1 MYEPRSHARV
11 APSST
16 LGIRLL
22 TVLAGVALLVGCGS
36 PAASVAPPASV
47 APGASAPEVSTE
59 PASPAAPA
67 QGGILKFAIA
77 QPVDSLDPAVGT
89 TSSTSVVIQSVFDR
103 LVWTKAGDPKYY
115 PGLAESWEVSPDVK
129 QYTFHLRKDVKF
141 QDGTP
146 FNAEAVKFNFDRIVD
161 PATKA
166 GISVGSLGPYESST
180 VVDESTLQVNF
191 SKPNASLLTML
202 GTVWLAPSSPAAIA
216 QYGADYQ
223 DHLVGTGPYSLKE
236 YVHGDHITLA
246 RNPDYTWG
254 PEIFKHQGPGYL
266 DEIEYR
272 MIAEDSTRVA
282 ALQSGE
288 ETVVDRI
295 PAPDFERLKADPNYQ
310 TMVASTGGAGWFLAQ
325 NLVNAPTDDSAVRS
339 AIAAAVNPQEIADTI
354 FKGTLPANDSILE
367 HNTLGYKPSQGE
379 VIKHDPAAAATILD
393 GAGWVAGAD
402 GMRSKDGKPLSVV
415 LFAFTGFG
423 MDEMSVAVQGQ
434 LKQVGIDVQI
444 KNLDF
449 GAGVE
454 AMGAKT
460 QHNLSWVFGW
470 YADPSI
476 LDVFFRCTPAPVF
489 NYSFTCD
496 PAIDKALDDGLGA
509 PSDDA
514 RATIYDGVVTDLME
528 NGTAIPFFAKSTVLA
543 ANKTINIDDIFV
555 NPEGYPVFYDVS
567 MQP

>member
-1 MYEPRSHARV
+1 VFALLASVALIAGCAGTTATTAP
-11 APSST
+11 APS
-16 LGIRLL
+16 
-22 TVLAGVALLVGCGS
+22 AGSSA
-36 PAASVAPPASV
+36 PAASTPVDSAAPA
-47 APGASAPEVSTE
+47 T
-59 PASPAAPA
+59 PAAPA

-103 LVWTKAGDPKYY
+103 LVWQRSGDPKYY
-115 PGLAESWEVSPDVK
+115 PGLAESWEISPDVK

-141 QDGTP
+141 HDGTP
-146 FNAEAVKFNFDRIVD
+146 FNAEAMKFNLDRIVD

-180 VVDESTLQVNF
+180 VVDDSTLQINF

-246 RNPDYTWG
+246 RNPDYAWG
-254 PEIFKHQGPGYL
+254 PEIFKHQGLGYL
-266 DEIEYR
+266 DEIQYR

-288 ETVVDRI
+288 ETIVDRI
-295 PAPDFERLKADPNYQ
+295 PAPDFERLKADTNYQ

-325 NLVNAPTDDSAVRS
+325 NLVNAPTDDPAVRS

-367 HNTLGYKPSQGE
+367 HNTLGYKPTQGD
-379 VIKHDPAAAATILD
+379 VINFDPAAAATILD
-393 GAGWVAGAD
+393 NAGWVAGAD
-402 GMRSKDGKPLSVV
+402 GIRAKGGKPLSVV

-514 RATIYDGVVTDLME
+514 RATIYDGIVTGLMKD
-528 NGTAIPFFAKSTVLA
+528 GTAIPFFAKSTVLA
-543 ANKTINIDDIFV
+543 ANKTINIADIFV
-555 NPEGYPVFYDVS
+555 NPEGYPIFYDVS
-567 MQP
+567 MQ